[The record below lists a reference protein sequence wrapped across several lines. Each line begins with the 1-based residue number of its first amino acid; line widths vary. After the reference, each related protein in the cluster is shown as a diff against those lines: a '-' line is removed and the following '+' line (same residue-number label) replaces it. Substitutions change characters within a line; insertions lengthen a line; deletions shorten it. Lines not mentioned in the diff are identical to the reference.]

1 MVSLSTKA
9 HKNVSR
15 LIVVIPIH
23 LYSSYRMLLDL
34 LQCQESLTY
43 HDTLRGENVQ
53 MCSLFQ
59 WIEKAINVAMH
70 NIRRPFESCS
80 PYHTMEW

>member
-43 HDTLRGENVQ
+43 HDTASRRKCANV
-53 MCSLFQ
+53 
-59 WIEKAINVAMH
+59 
-70 NIRRPFESCS
+70 
-80 PYHTMEW
+80 